1 MGYHYEMKNLIYTLG
16 LFVFISCGMKE
27 TVVSNLD
34 TIVYHKAQSKLDLYS
49 NQKEALKEDIKKFL
63 NGEQIRV
70 EDTRNI
76 VKSIHL
82 RRKDEIPGI
91 FKELISIYKEIAL
104 DFSGVI
110 AKPLSLLDA
119 KQQKFFFSALD
130 DENQDMEKKLNEVDS
145 KDYYKRFKFFFGDM
159 NDKQEVLI
167 NSHHDFFKDMTRNR
181 LEKRKVLHAEM
192 RRIYGLSVSST
203 EKEKLIF
210 AAFKSFQGTTLYKQD
225 QLIAFIM
232 KVLPTLDDKQ
242 IKYFDEKKA
251 DTLEM
256 IGYFAKEK
264 Y

>member
-1 MGYHYEMKNLIYTLG
+1 MKNLIYILS
-16 LFVFISCGMKE
+16 LFIFISCGMKE

-34 TIVYHKAQSKLDLYS
+34 FIVYHKAHSKLDLYS
-49 NQKEALKEDIKKFL
+49 SQKDALKEDIKKFL
-63 NGEQIRV
+63 NGERVRV

-82 RRKDEIPGI
+82 RQKDEIPRLI
-91 FKELISIYKEIAL
+91 KDLISIYKEIAL

-110 AKPLSLLDA
+110 AKPISLLDT
-119 KQQKFFFSALD
+119 KQQKNFFSALD
-130 DENQDMEKKLNEVDS
+130 DENQDMEKKINEVDS
-145 KDYYKRFKFFFGDM
+145 KEYYKRFKFFFGDM

-167 NSHHDFFKDMTRNR
+167 NSHHDFFKDITRSR
-181 LEKRKVLHAEM
+181 LNKRKVLHAEM
-192 RRIYGLSVSST
+192 RRIYDLSVSSA

-210 AAFKSFQGTTLYKQD
+210 AAFKSFQGTTLNNQD
-225 QLIAFIM
+225 QIIAFVM
-232 KVLPTLDDKQ
+232 KVIPTLDDKQ

-256 IGYFAKEK
+256 IGYFAKER